1 MINQAGLGHGRML
14 SDLNKEVPKVNM
26 CSTILKSFL
35 ILSLFLDML
44 ERKEKSLYLLVQMS
58 LELVEQNLADWSLVT
73 VLIWILKS
81 QELLVSGNSIYLV

>member
-81 QELLVSGNSIYLV
+81 QELLVSGNSIYHV

>member
-1 MINQAGLGHGRML
+1 MIDQAGLGHGRML
-14 SDLNKEVPKVNM
+14 SDLNKELPKMNM

-81 QELLVSGNSIYLV
+81 QELLVSGNSIYHL